1 MNISNYAVGTTHLG
15 LPTACYDETVSFYQG
30 LGFTEAF
37 SMTFDD
43 GERLIFLRLKGLL
56 LEIYESS
63 QCAGVP
69 GAEQL
74 RKIRVPGAVDHIA
87 IDVTDIESVF
97 DAIKAEGYVL
107 LDDHVCSMPFW
118 ANGEK
123 YFTIQGPNKEKIE
136 FVQIL

>member
-1 MNISNYAVGTTHLG
+1 M
-15 LPTACYDETVSFYQG
+15 
-30 LGFTEAF
+30 
-37 SMTFDD
+37 
-43 GERLIFLRLKGLL
+43 
-56 LEIYESS
+56 
-63 QCAGVP
+63 
-69 GAEQL
+69 
-74 RKIRVPGAVDHIA
+74 DHIA

-118 ANGEK
+118 SNGEK